1 MLWAPS
7 AGSGCGLFR
16 VIDRCWMGDV
26 DELCGNADEFEDDVD
41 ADGTAFDLNEASI
54 EAKSLIFIA

>member
-1 MLWAPS
+1 
-7 AGSGCGLFR
+7 
-16 VIDRCWMGDV
+16 MGDV